1 MTKFVPPPNDKR
13 KRGGGG
19 DDDDEAATADDDD
32 ADLSK
37 VNNQNMFNTVFQTC
51 KTSFK
56 YTRHAIVHI
65 LLIEYA
71 NPLKA
76 GY

>member
-37 VNNQNMFNTVFQTC
+37 VSNQTC
-51 KTSFK
+51 LILSFK
-56 YTRHAIVHI
+56 LARLASNTQDM
-65 LLIEYA
+65 
-71 NPLKA
+71 P
-76 GY
+76 